1 MLRFVERF
9 LNEHPAVTAALL
21 ALAAALFEAVFGV
34 AQAMGVPQA

>member
-1 MLRFVERF
+1 MIKVFEKF

-34 AQAMGVPQA
+34 AQAIGVPPA